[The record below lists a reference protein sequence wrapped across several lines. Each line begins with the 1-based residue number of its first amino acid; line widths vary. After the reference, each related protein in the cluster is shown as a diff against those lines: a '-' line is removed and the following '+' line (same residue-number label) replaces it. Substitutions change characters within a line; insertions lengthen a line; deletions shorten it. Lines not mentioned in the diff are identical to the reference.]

1 MAFAFLVSMLLLPSI
16 LILSFVNSP
25 ILVIVLNFYSIS
37 INAYLGLL
45 MHLPVSLLTIVAYNT
60 FISLEFDFLL
70 LKDTL

>member
-37 INAYLGLL
+37 INAYLELL
-45 MHLPVSLLTIVAYNT
+45 IHLPVSLLTIVSCNT

>member
-45 MHLPVSLLTIVAYNT
+45 MHLPVSLLTIVSYNT
-60 FISLEFDFLL
+60 FISPEFDFLL